1 MHRKDHMAVA
11 GALWVFTDLRYAL
24 HQLREN
30 PGFSILAV
38 LVLSLGIG
46 ANTAVFTVV
55 DAVLFKPL
63 DFANPNRIVSL
74 SSAWPTK
81 GTRASVV
88 SLPDVMDWRAGSSA
102 FSALTYYRRARRAVI
117 VGDTAYFADVV

>member
-1 MHRKDHMAVA
+1 MALR
-11 GALWVFTDLRYAL
+11 GCLWQMFTDFRYAVR
-24 HQLREN
+24 QLRKN

-63 DFANPNRIVSL
+63 AFADPDRIVSFT
-74 SSAWPTK
+74 SAWPTK
-81 GTRASVV
+81 GTRSPVV

-102 FSALTYYRRARRAVI
+102 FSTLTYYRRSQQAVI
-117 VGDTAYFADVV
+117 VGDAAYFADVVRTSPE